1 MRNDMAAPRRKSN
14 VALIVSL
21 CINLVLVGVIAMGL
35 FRAIH
40 FGPMFANGQRPLV
53 PFGLMRLVPEDGD
66 KIKTIVAAHKD
77 RILQLRKDAMEAR
90 REMWRAFAAADFTQ
104 QAFDRSLARVHDAD
118 AAMEAEQLKVVS
130 ESVAALT
137 PGERRNAAEHGRQHG
152 RRCAGL
158 RRWGIVCN

>member
-1 MRNDMAAPRRKSN
+1 MSNDMGAPRRKSN

-21 CINLVLVGVIAMGL
+21 CINLVLAGVIAMGL
-35 FRAIH
+35 LRA
-40 FGPMFANGQRPLV
+40 FGPMLGNGPRPLV
-53 PFGLMRLVPEDGD
+53 PFGIMRLVPADGD
-66 KIKTIVAAHKD
+66 KIKAVVAAHRD

-104 QAFDRSLARVHDAD
+104 QAFDRSLARVRDAD

-137 PGERRNAAEHGRQHG
+137 PDDRRNAAERGREHG